1 MRTLGVAFGLAA
13 FGLTAFV
20 ASAMAA
26 ELPVKAPPPPPPPPP
41 FTWTGVYI
49 GAHLGG
55 GWANND
61 GDIDAV
67 SRFKDGPPLFNNFH
81 HELNGSSFIGGGQL
95 GANWQFDENWVIG
108 VEGDITA
115 TRIQAVES
123 LNRVDLLGVRDFNL
137 VVNRDIDWLASVRGR
152 VGYAWDRWLVYATGG
167 GAWARIKVDES
178 LFSPTV
184 RVFSERESR
193 SRSGWVVGGGAEYAF
208 AGYGWG
214 VKQTAP
220 GGPWGGGNWVV
231 RAEFLHYQ
239 FERFDRDFDFAFF
252 GVTADS
258 VVNRNNFTARHRL
271 DDLEVNVA
279 RVGLSYRFAPPP
291 PAVTAR
297 Y

>member
-1 MRTLGVAFGLAA
+1 MMRTLGVAFGLAA

-26 ELPVKAPPPPPPPPP
+26 ELPVKAPPPPLPPPY
-41 FTWTGVYI
+41 TWTGVYL

-55 GWANND
+55 GVADNN
-61 GDIDAV
+61 GDIDAI
-67 SRFKDGPPLFNNFH
+67 SRFKDGQPLFNNFH

-95 GANWQFDENWVIG
+95 GANYQFDENWVIG

-115 TRIQAVES
+115 TRIQAVKS
-123 LNRVDLLGVRDFNL
+123 LNRIDLLDVRDFNL
-137 VVNRDIDWLASVRGR
+137 VVNRDVDWLASVRGR
-152 VGYAWDRWLVYATGG
+152 IGYAWDRWLVYATGG

-178 LFSPTV
+178 LFNPTV
-184 RVFSERESR
+184 VVFSERESR
-193 SRSGWVVGGGAEYAF
+193 SRSGWVAGGGFEYAF

-214 VKQTAP
+214 VRQTAP
-220 GGPWGGGNWVV
+220 GGPWGGGNWIV

-239 FERFDRDFDFAFF
+239 LGRFDQDFDFAFP
-252 GVTADS
+252 VSPTP
-258 VVNRNNFTARHRL
+258 NFTARHRL
-271 DDLEVNVA
+271 DDLEVNVG
-279 RVGLSYRFAPPP
+279 RVGLSYKFAPPP